1 MATLTTPQ
9 SGSSQHIDKALRD
22 DVRMLGD
29 ILGSVIAADRGAEFV
44 ARIERIRALAKAART
59 GGAAEWDQLST
70 LLAAIPAED
79 ITDVARAFNQ
89 FLNFANIADQQH
101 QVVNQSMLAV
111 ELPEGEGL
119 DAAIASLR
127 IELVLTAHPTEV
139 LRRTLVMKY
148 DAIGRALAQRPPDTT
163 TLKRLIA
170 EAWHSDEVRQER
182 PTPQDE
188 AKWGFAVIE
197 QSLWEALPKFLRMF
211 DSALVSSGRQPL
223 AATATPIRF
232 ATWMGGDRDG
242 NPNVTAVVTREVL
255 MLARWMAADLYLR
268 DVDALHGSLSM
279 TAATA
284 EVIDLAG
291 TTHEPYRAVLKAVR
305 ERLRRTRDW
314 AEGKDPR
321 PPADADTIYFDAGEL
336 HAPLALCHR
345 SLHECG
351 MGLIA
356 EGPLLDT
363 LRRIA
368 AFGTTLV
375 RLDVRQSSDRHT
387 RVLDEITRYLG
398 LLHEGQAYAD
408 WPEAQR
414 QQFLLSELD
423 NRRPLFP
430 VNWPA
435 SAESREVLDTCAVI
449 ASALGDGVAQYVI
462 SMATAPSD
470 VLAVILLLR
479 SAGVERT
486 LPVVPLFETLNDLDG
501 AAHTIDAL
509 LTIPWY
515 RQYAGLEQHVMI
527 GYSDSAKDAG
537 QLAAAWAQYR
547 AQEQLVQVAARH
559 GIALRLFHGR
569 GGAVGRGGGPA
580 HQAILSQP
588 PGSVQSSLRV
598 TEQGEVIRFKLG
610 TPGLATETLTRYVGA
625 VLTATLQ
632 PPPVPTAAWRQRMTA
647 LAQEALVAYRSVVRE
662 DPEFVPLFRSLTPER
677 ELGILAL
684 GSRPSRRRDT
694 QDISS
699 LRAIPWV
706 FAWTQIRLML
716 PAWLGTDVALSQIRN
731 AGVDASSDPVLTEM
745 AGWPFFRMQID
756 MLEMVLAKADVD
768 IARFY
773 ARRLTTPEQQ
783 AAVARLGARVD
794 RLTSALLR
802 LQGTHQLLE
811 KDPALRASLSVRDT
825 YLDPLH
831 LLQAELLARYRQAPD
846 EATARALKVTMA
858 GISSGLRNTG

>member
-1 MATLTTPQ
+1 MPR
-9 SGSSQHIDKALRD
+9 HIDKALRD
-22 DVRMLGD
+22 DVRMLGE
-29 ILGSVIAADRGAEFV
+29 ILGSVINADRGPAFV
-44 ARIERIRALAKAART
+44 ERIERIRALAKAARS
-59 GGAAEWDQLST
+59 GGSAEWDQLST
-70 LLAAIPAED
+70 LLASIPAED

-89 FLNFANIADQQH
+89 FLNFANIAEQKH
-101 QVVNQSMLAV
+101 QVASQSARAI
-111 ELPEGEGL
+111 ELPEDDGL

-148 DAIGRALAQRPPDTT
+148 DAIGRALAQRPPDTV

-197 QSLWEALPKFLRMF
+197 NSLWDALPRFLRVF
-211 DSALVSSGRQPL
+211 DAALAKSGRAPL
-223 AATATPIRF
+223 KAGATPISF

-279 TAATA
+279 TVANACVR
-284 EVIDLAG
+284 ELAG
-291 TTHEPYRAVLKAVR
+291 ETHEPYRALLKSVR

-314 AEGKDPR
+314 AEGTNHQ
-321 PPADADTIYFDAGEL
+321 PPAEPGQIYFDAADL
-336 HAPLALCHR
+336 HEPLALCHR

-356 EGPLLDT
+356 DGPLLDS

-368 AFGTTLV
+368 TFGTTLV

-387 RVLDEITRYLG
+387 GVFDEITRYLG
-398 LLHEGQAYAD
+398 ILHDGNSYAQ
-408 WPEAQR
+408 WPEPQR
-414 QQFLLSELD
+414 QQFLLTELEGK
-423 NRRPLFP
+423 RPLFP
-430 VNWPA
+430 AVWPA
-435 SAESREVLDTCAVI
+435 SPESREVLDTCTVI
-449 ASALGDGVAQYVI
+449 ASPLGDGVAQYVI
-462 SMATAPSD
+462 SMATSPSD

-479 SAGVERT
+479 SSGVERH
-486 LPVVPLFETLNDLDG
+486 LPVVPLFETLADLDG
-501 AAHTIDAL
+501 AAQTIDAL
-509 LTIPWY
+509 LSVPWY
-515 RQYAGLEQHVMI
+515 RQYAGAEQQVMI

-547 AQEQLVQVAARH
+547 AQEQLVDVAGRY

-588 PGSVQSSLRV
+588 PGSVQGSLRV

-625 VLTATLQ
+625 VLAATLQ
-632 PPPVPTAAWRQRMTA
+632 PPPVPTAAWRARMNDLSQMA
-647 LAQEALVAYRSVVRE
+647 LTAYRGVVRE
-662 DPEFVPLFRSLTPER
+662 DPQFVPLFRALTPER

-716 PAWLGTDVALSQIRN
+716 PAWLGTDVALSE
-731 AGVDASSDPVLTEM
+731 SSARTEDPVLQDM
-745 AGWPFFRMQID
+745 AHWPFFRMQLD

-768 IARFY
+768 LARYY
-773 ARRLTTPEQQ
+773 ARRLTDPGQQQ
-783 AAVARLGARVD
+783 AV
-794 RLTSALLR
+794 ALLGQR
-802 LQGTHQLLE
+802 AEVLTAALLKLNGAKGLLE
-811 KDPALRASLSVRDT
+811 KDPVLRASLAVRDT

-831 LLQAELLARYRQAPD
+831 LLQAELLARYRHAPD
-846 EATARALKVTMA
+846 DATARALKITMA

>member
-1 MATLTTPQ
+1 MTEQISLRHDLPR
-9 SGSSQHIDKALRD
+9 HIDKALRD
-22 DVRMLGD
+22 DVRLLGE
-29 ILGSVIAADRGAEFV
+29 ILGSVITADRGPAFV
-44 ARIERIRALAKAART
+44 ERIERIRALAKAARS
-59 GGAAEWDQLST
+59 GGSAEWDQLSS
-70 LLAAIPAED
+70 LLASIPAED

-89 FLNFANIADQQH
+89 FLNFANIAEQQH
-101 QVVNQSMLAV
+101 QVASQAALAM
-111 ELPEGEGL
+111 ELPDAPGL

-148 DAIGRALAQRPPDTT
+148 DAIGRALAQRPPDTV

-170 EAWHSDEVRQER
+170 EAWHTDEVRQER

-197 QSLWEALPKFLRMF
+197 HSLWDALPGFLRVF
-211 DSALVSSGRQPL
+211 DAALARNGRGPL
-223 AATATPIRF
+223 SIDATPIRF

-242 NPNVTAVVTREVL
+242 NPNVTSVVTREVL

-279 TAATA
+279 TRANDAVHA
-284 EVIDLAG
+284 LAG
-291 TTHEPYRAVLKAVR
+291 VTHEPYRAVLKTVR

-314 AEGKDPR
+314 AEGADPT
-321 PPADADTIYFDAGEL
+321 PPEDSNQIYFNAVDL
-336 HAPLALCHR
+336 SDPLAVCHR

-356 EGPLLDT
+356 DGPLRDT

-368 AFGTTLV
+368 TFGTTLV

-387 RVLDEITRYLG
+387 RVFDEITRYLDILQDG
-398 LLHEGQAYAD
+398 NSYAQ
-408 WPEAQR
+408 WSEAQR
-414 QQFLLSELD
+414 QQFLLTELEGK
-423 NRRPLFP
+423 RPLFP
-430 VNWPA
+430 VVWPA
-435 SAESREVLDTCAVI
+435 SQDSREVLDTCAVI
-449 ASALGDGVAQYVI
+449 ASSLGDGVAQYVI
-462 SMATAPSD
+462 SMATSPSD

-479 SAGVERT
+479 SVGVTRNI
-486 LPVVPLFETLNDLDG
+486 PVVPLFETLSDLDG
-501 AAHTIDAL
+501 AAQTIDAL
-509 LTIPWY
+509 LSVPWY
-515 RQYAGLEQHVMI
+515 RNYAGSEQQVMI

-547 AQEQLVQVAARH
+547 AQEQLVGVANRY

-588 PGSVQSSLRV
+588 PGSVQGSLRV

-610 TPGLATETLTRYVGA
+610 TPGLATETMTRYVGA
-625 VLTATLQ
+625 VLAATLQ
-632 PPPVPTAAWRQRMTA
+632 PPPVPTAAWRTRMNELSQLA
-647 LAQEALVAYRSVVRE
+647 LTAYRGVVRE
-662 DPEFVPLFRSLTPER
+662 DPQFVPLFRALTPER

-716 PAWLGTDVALSQIRN
+716 PAWLGTDVALSE
-731 AGVDASSDPVLTEM
+731 SSQRTTDPVLQDM
-745 AGWPFFRMQID
+745 AHWPFFRMQLD

-768 IARFY
+768 LARYY
-773 ARRLTTPEQQ
+773 ARRLTDPDQQQ
-783 AAVARLGARVD
+783 AVAQLGKRADV
-794 RLTSALLR
+794 LKAALLK
-802 LQGTHQLLE
+802 LNGATGLLE
-811 KDPALRASLSVRDT
+811 KDPVLRASLSVRDT

-831 LLQAELLARYRQAPD
+831 LLQAELLARYRLAPD
-846 EATARALKVTMA
+846 DATARALKVTMA